1 MVECF
6 VPRLSCRLERLNTCS
21 LPLYLSFETSFCFC
35 FFSQADKEAVKY
47 FHPDGSR
54 TGKMLS
60 SASRWVLAKALP
72 NLDHEE
78 KGFPPVSR
86 RGTFDSAA
94 SANRPLTII
103 TTDENALVPHRDKL
117 LVFRSLT
124 GIDTVPTV
132 SNDGH
137 AERAAPNLGIYP
149 RVIKAE
155 RKAARGFKV
164 YNIIVNVCL
173 GTQIVVA
180 ASLTALGAADG
191 SRVAVT
197 AFGAI
202 NTIIAGFLTY
212 LKGSGMP
219 QRLKFIQDEFKAV
232 REHIEQREREF
243 CLADCPLDPVVE
255 AAVIDEMYQDAKQDL
270 EGKNK
275 SSGGKQAERS
285 GRRKEP
291 GTMASSL
298 GQRLSK
304 LSESTGSIKVPG
316 LEKT

>member
-1 MVECF
+1 
-6 VPRLSCRLERLNTCS
+6 
-21 LPLYLSFETSFCFC
+21 
-35 FFSQADKEAVKY
+35 
-47 FHPDGSR
+47 
-54 TGKMLS
+54 MLRG
-60 SASRWVLAKALP
+60 ASRWFLAKTLP
-72 NLDHEE
+72 HLDDQERA
-78 KGFPPVSR
+78 FQPVPR
-86 RGTFDSAA
+86 RATFDSAA
-94 SANRPLTII
+94 SANRPITIV

-132 SNDGH
+132 SGDGH
-137 AERAAPNLGIYP
+137 AQRAAPNLGIYP

-219 QRLKFIQDEFKAV
+219 QRLKFVQDEFKAV

-243 CLADCPLDPVVE
+243 CLADCPLDPIVE
-255 AAVIDEMYQDAKQDL
+255 AAIIDDMYQDAKKDL
-270 EGKNK
+270 EGINK
-275 SSGGKQAERS
+275 SSGGKQAER
-285 GRRKEP
+285 GERRKEV
-291 GTMASSL
+291 GTVAPSL
-298 GQRLSK
+298 GHRLSK
-304 LSESTGSIKVPG
+304 LTESTTGPPRVPG
-316 LEKT
+316 LDKI